1 MTKWATEKLRYHRW
15 AYGEFYDYSKDFAAN
30 DDRRVFIN
38 IFELVKEAIEAV
50 STIDNNLVC
59 VALNK
64 IIKEKYEMLS
74 EIQRRFHEQF
84 KANVA

>member
-15 AYGEFYDYSKDFAAN
+15 AYGEFYDYAKEFAAN
-30 DDRRVFIN
+30 DDRQVFIN
-38 IFELVKEAIEAV
+38 IFDMVKEAVEAV
-50 STIDNNLVC
+50 NAIENKLVF

-74 EIQRRFHEQF
+74 DIQRRFHEQF
-84 KANVA
+84 KANIA